1 LRAKQRNCLQVSE
14 TIRIKKDFANSRM
27 TATHLATVL
36 DDLVASIRLEAEKQF
51 TENHL
56 MNVPQGQDEL
66 IARVLTDGVA
76 LGLMNVLGGLH
87 SAHIAFKI
95 IEEVNTRPDVLAARQ
110 PEVFPSPPQGRSK
123 ARLELAA

>member
-1 LRAKQRNCLQVSE
+1 LFAGVGNDPH
-14 TIRIKKDFANSRM
+14 KKDFANSRM

-76 LGLMNVLGGLH
+76 LGLMNVLGGLR

>member
-1 LRAKQRNCLQVSE
+1 
-14 TIRIKKDFANSRM
+14 M

-110 PEVFPSPPQGRSK
+110 SEVFPSPAQGRSK